1 MESHGYLFRYCISRP
16 NCPTVVD
23 GPNIG
28 ATYICRTLERR
39 QRKRLHSY
47 IRYTGEQ
54 LTHILQAVSFHPN
67 SLYLGT
73 ASSDCTA
80 RLWDVQRGACVRVF
94 YRHDDIVSTLAF
106 SPDGRYLA
114 TAGTSAGMNKFRH

>member
-1 MESHGYLFRYCISRP
+1 MRPFRR
-16 NCPTVVD
+16 NNVMGLTF
-23 GPNIG
+23 
-28 ATYICRTLERR
+28 RT
-39 QRKRLHSY
+39 
-47 IRYTGEQ
+47 
-54 LTHILQAVSFHPN
+54 QAVSFHPN

-114 TAGTSAGMNKFRH
+114 TAGTFSGAESTARDADGAYT